1 MPRRRQTYDALLA
14 AFDRSHQLLAA
25 NRPLSPTR
33 RQARSVLAAARSL
46 LTTLRQLAVEAGHED
61 ASEAAACAYLAVR
74 DEIDRIRDD
83 KVREQR
89 RRQRRPKERAARK
102 KRMKPSP
109 EWVLRLVRQ
118 KAHELGIG
126 HMRASRHQALSRMIA
141 EMPID
146 EVERRVMVR
155 EPPPI
160 EQRAVEIVCGAP
172 MKAKKNRIESKA
184 IKLAKAVKAEWFAEP
199 QRPTGRPKGSR
210 IGIMKR
216 DHLPSVSEV
225 IAAVSPTIQELAGAA
240 ASTARGSAMITA
252 IVVSVQAAGLG
263 CPPGLAADLVR
274 RLRRRRASA

>member
-1 MPRRRQTYDALLA
+1 
-14 AFDRSHQLLAA
+14 
-25 NRPLSPTR
+25 
-33 RQARSVLAAARSL
+33 
-46 LTTLRQLAVEAGHED
+46 LTTLRQLAVEADHED
-61 ASEAAACAYLAVR
+61 ASEAAACAYLAVQ
-74 DEIDRIRDD
+74 DEIDRLRDD

-89 RRQRRPKERAARK
+89 QRQRRPKERAARK

-155 EPPPI
+155 EPPSPI
-160 EQRAVEIVCGAP
+160 EQRAVDIVCGAP

-184 IKLAKAVKAEWFAEP
+184 IKLAKAVKADEWFAEP

-225 IAAVSPTIQELAGAA
+225 IAAVSPIIQELAGAA

-263 CPPGLAADLVR
+263 CPPGLAAELVR

>member
-1 MPRRRQTYDALLA
+1 
-14 AFDRSHQLLAA
+14 
-25 NRPLSPTR
+25 
-33 RQARSVLAAARSL
+33 
-46 LTTLRQLAVEAGHED
+46 
-61 ASEAAACAYLAVR
+61 
-74 DEIDRIRDD
+74 
-83 KVREQR
+83 
-89 RRQRRPKERAARK
+89 
-102 KRMKPSP
+102 
-109 EWVLRLVRQ
+109 
-118 KAHELGIG
+118 
-126 HMRASRHQALSRMIA
+126 MRASRHQALSRMIA

-155 EPPPI
+155 EPLSPTPI

-225 IAAVSPTIQELAGAA
+225 IAAVSPIIQELAGAA